1 MNRWPIVSLGDVV
14 SQTWR
19 GESPLPGRAYRLMG
33 VRLWGQGAYARET
46 IDGSGT
52 QYSQLF
58 RVEEG
63 DIVVNKIWARNGSVS
78 VVNADLAGAYGSP
91 EFPTYAPKQDRLL
104 PRWAYWFTR
113 SPLLWKQCDELSR
126 GTSGQNRLRPE
137 RFLDVQIPLPPIAE
151 QQRIVAQLDAADEGR
166 ENHRISTEGVRREVD
181 ATLLAAFRDVIK
193 DAPLARM
200 DDIAPLVRRV
210 TEIDPDWAY
219 PELGIRSFGKGTFHK
234 PAIKGMDLGSKRLF
248 KIAAGDLLFNIVF
261 AWEGAIAVA
270 SEDDHGRF
278 GSHRFLTCVPDANRT
293 TSTFLRF
300 YFLTDE
306 GMRKI
311 GEASPGGAGRNR
323 TLGLKS
329 LEAIQVPVPSRDA
342 QLWFDELLA
351 KATSIRT
358 EQAKSLEE
366 MGRLIP
372 SLLDRLLKGKASDEM
387 ELLEKVRA
395 KA

>member
-1 MNRWPIVSLGDVV
+1 MSRWPIVSLGDVV
-14 SQTWR
+14 SLTWR

-52 QYSQLF
+52 QYPQLF

-78 VVNADLAGAYGSP
+78 VVNADIAGAYGSP

-137 RFLDVQIPLPPIAE
+137 RFLEVQIPLPPMAE
-151 QQRIVAQLDAADEGR
+151 QRRMVAQLDAAEEGS
-166 ENHRISTEGVRREVD
+166 EQHRRACEEVRREAD
-181 ATLLAAFRDVIK
+181 ATLLAAFRKIIK

-210 TEIDPDWAY
+210 TEIDPDCAY

-234 PAIKGMDLGSKRLF
+234 PAIKGMDLGSKKLF
-248 KIAAGDLLFNIVF
+248 KIASGDLLFNIVF
-261 AWEGAIAVA
+261 AWEGAIAIA
-270 SEDDHGRF
+270 SKDDHDRF
-278 GSHRFLTCVPDANRT
+278 GSHRFLTCVADASRT
-293 TSTFLRF
+293 TSTFLCF

-306 GMRKI
+306 GMRKLATRLLA
-311 GEASPGGAGRNR
+311 EPV
-323 TLGLKS
+323 
-329 LEAIQVPVPSRDA
+329 AI
-342 QLWFDELLA
+342 ELL
-351 KATSIRT
+351 
-358 EQAKSLEE
+358 
-366 MGRLIP
+366 G
-372 SLLDRLLKGKASDEM
+372 
-387 ELLEKVRA
+387 
-395 KA
+395 